1 VGSLLTQQLL
11 SAWHVRDV
19 HSDRRAVNG
28 VNAAPAG
35 RLAQCRFIPPRR
47 CNMIS
52 PHFPLLPPIPP
63 KPRRSPPW
71 GQRRVCV
78 PFWQPCAKLPPT
90 PVAAR
95 SSPSVQPSPLLLP
108 LLFAALLPLH
118 AAALPLLLGVSPA
131 RLPPVDAKDGAAAA
145 MIIRGV
151 VDSYLLTCKAWA
163 QPKHPVGRPGASIA
177 HDTHKSF

>member
-1 VGSLLTQQLL
+1 VI
-11 SAWHVRDV
+11 
-19 HSDRRAVNG
+19 
-28 VNAAPAG
+28 APLAG
-35 RLAQCRFIPPRR
+35 RLAQCRFIPPQR
-47 CNMIS
+47 CNMTF
-52 PHFPLLPPIPP
+52 PQFPLLPPIPP

-78 PFWQPCAKLPPT
+78 PCWQPCAKLPPT

-95 SSPSVQPSPLLLP
+95 SNPSVQPSALLLP
-108 LLFAALLPLH
+108 LLSAALLPPH

-151 VDSYLLTCKAWA
+151 VGSYLLTL
-163 QPKHPVGRPGASIA
+163 HGLGATQAPRRRTARSQQC
-177 HDTHKSF
+177 S